1 MKAELNSKVNPFLPP
16 LAPLLNVCDLIRTER
31 DVSSW
36 SSERLRQLLLGVRV
50 EGPEGVCEL
59 TDVSKL
65 DGEASINNRKGKLI
79 FLYEWHLRASWLGQW

>member
-1 MKAELNSKVNPFLPP
+1 M
-16 LAPLLNVCDLIRTER
+16 CDLLRTER
-31 DVSSW
+31 DVSCW

-50 EGPEGVCEL
+50 EGPEGICHL

-79 FLYEWHLRASWLGQW
+79 FFYEWQLRASWLGQ